1 MSRTTRPGVS
11 VCLSTDSFDLYRS
24 PRSTRRCG
32 HRGFL
37 VETELGR
44 PSFRME
50 IREVPRNAGSLE
62 KREQELF
69 LKDKSESVLYRFI
82 VPFAYFSAGP
92 GKDDILRLYPVRLMI
107 DKEFSL
113 PASDQC
119 YIVIRQYMYGL
130 FLEILLDRVQLERRR

>member
-1 MSRTTRPGVS
+1 MFVFRLIV
-11 VCLSTDSFDLYRS
+11 LDLFIDLRDQL
-24 PRSTRRCG
+24 G
-32 HRGFL
+32 DAGIGFL

-44 PSFRME
+44 PSFCME
-50 IREVPRNAGSLE
+50 IREVPEKCRIIE

-82 VPFAYFSAGP
+82 VPFAYFAGP

-130 FLEILLDRVQLERRR
+130 FLEILLDRVQGNDVDK

>member
-1 MSRTTRPGVS
+1 
-11 VCLSTDSFDLYRS
+11 
-24 PRSTRRCG
+24 
-32 HRGFL
+32 
-37 VETELGR
+37 
-44 PSFRME
+44 ME
-50 IREVPRNAGSLE
+50 IREVPEKCRIIE

-82 VPFAYFSAGP
+82 VPFTYFAGP
-92 GKDDILRLYPVRLMI
+92 GKDNILRLYPVRLMI

-130 FLEILLDRVQLERRR
+130 FLEILLDRVQGNDVDK